1 MARPRVRV
9 VCNQKGGVGK
19 TTVTV
24 QLAATVADTIGAR
37 NGQVPVL
44 GVSTDPQ
51 ASMLEWARR
60 VGTALPFDFEQCV
73 DPRALAQLRRLDQ
86 YAHIFVDT
94 PGSLDN
100 ESLLSEVVRQADEV
114 IVPIEPEALA
124 FGPAA
129 RTIRTVIE
137 PTGVPYRVLI
147 NNWDPRDGDH
157 DLRETQQYLAAEGFP
172 TFNSVVRHYKLHAR
186 AAAEG
191 VTCVQYTNNRVALQ
205 ARQDFF
211 RVALEVLGNDGRPA
225 RHRGRDAVT
234 TAAAAVG

>member
-1 MARPRVRV
+1 MAPRIHVI
-9 VCNQKGGVGK
+9 CNQKGGVGK

-51 ASMLEWARR
+51 ASMLEWANR
-60 VGTALPFDFEQCV
+60 VGAALPFDFEQCV
-73 DPRALAQLRRLDQ
+73 DPRALAQLRKLDR
-86 YAHIFVDT
+86 YAYVFVDT

-129 RTIRTVIE
+129 RTIRSVIE
-137 PTGVPYRVLI
+137 PAGVPHRVLI
-147 NNWDPRDGDH
+147 NNWDPRDGDV
-157 DLRETQQYLAAEGFP
+157 DLRETQEYLAAEGFP
-172 TFNSVVRHYKLHAR
+172 TFHTVIRHYKLHAR
-186 AAAEG
+186 ASAEG
-191 VTCVQYTNNRVALQ
+191 ITVVQYARNRVALE

-225 RHRGRDAVT
+225 RHRSGVVVT
-234 TAAAAVG
+234 PRAAVG